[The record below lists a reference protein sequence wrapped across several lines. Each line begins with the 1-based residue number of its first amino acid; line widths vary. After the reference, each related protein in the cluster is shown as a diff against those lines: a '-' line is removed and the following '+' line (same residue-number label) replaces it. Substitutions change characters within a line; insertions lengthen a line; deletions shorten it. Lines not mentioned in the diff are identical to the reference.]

1 MRRAACQP
9 RCARFVSPPST
20 LRTLPAQLCFAHPS
34 SAFFLRQCR
43 ALAPE
48 PQTSRSCKFR
58 AATFNFRLS
67 TLYGLEYR
75 LMATSPIKF
84 GTSGWRG
91 LIADDFTFANVRL
104 AVTAIAEHAKAK
116 AKEPTILVGYDTRF
130 YSEEFSQLAVDIL
143 QHHAVRTL
151 LCETFTPT
159 PAVAFEIMRRK
170 LDGAINFTASHNP
183 AQYHGL
189 KFSSSDAG
197 PALPEVTKD
206 IEARAA
212 QLAAN
217 GGVPPLPPGASNSGL
232 GEKVN
237 LRENYLKRLEELV
250 QFEIL
255 RKAKP
260 SLVVDVLHGCGAG
273 YLDRI
278 LSDHGVTV
286 HAMRTERDCLF
297 DGTGPDVSEE
307 NLAPLR
313 KAVVDSKATAG
324 LATDGDADRFG
335 IVDRDGTWIQ
345 PNLILALVYDYLVE
359 TRKWNMP
366 AARSVATTQM
376 IDAAAKSHG
385 QTVYQTPVGFKYIGQ
400 LIREDKIALGGE
412 ESAGLTIRGHIPEK
426 DGILAC
432 LLMAEMIA
440 ARGASIGEQVRA
452 MYKKLGRE
460 FWPVR
465 ENLHLSDEQKANA
478 VKRVAVDA
486 STLAGRKVI
495 SIDRTDGAKF
505 VLDDGSW
512 MLLRLSGT
520 EPLLRLY
527 VEAESAGASAQLT
540 RDASAW
546 VLKN

>member
-1 MRRAACQP
+1 
-9 RCARFVSPPST
+9 
-20 LRTLPAQLCFAHPS
+20 
-34 SAFFLRQCR
+34 
-43 ALAPE
+43 
-48 PQTSRSCKFR
+48 
-58 AATFNFRLS
+58 
-67 TLYGLEYR
+67 
-75 LMATSPIKF
+75 
-84 GTSGWRG
+84 
-91 LIADDFTFANVRL
+91 VRL
-104 AVTAIAEHAKAK
+104 AVTAIAEHVKTK
-116 AKEPTILVGYDTRF
+116 TKQPTILVGYDTRF
-130 YSEEFSQLAVDIL
+130 FSEEFSQLAVDIL
-143 QHHAVRTL
+143 QQQGVRTL

-189 KFSSSDAG
+189 KFSSADAG

-206 IEARAA
+206 IEARVAKIIEKDGPFPMSPA
-212 QLAAN
+212 
-217 GGVPPLPPGASNSGL
+217 VKPLEKGSPT
-232 GEKVN
+232 EKVN

-250 QFEIL
+250 RFDTL
-255 RKAKP
+255 RKGK
-260 SLVVDVLHGCGAG
+260 SKFVVDALHGCGAG
-273 YLDRI
+273 YLDRT
-278 LSDHGVTV
+278 LADHGVAV
-286 HAMRTERDCLF
+286 QAMRTDRDCLF

-335 IVDRDGTWIQ
+335 VVDGDGTWIQ
-345 PNLILALVYDYLVE
+345 PNLVLALVYDYLVD

-376 IDAAAKSHG
+376 IDAAARSHG
-385 QTVYQTPVGFKYIGQ
+385 QTVHQTPVGFKYIGQ

-432 LLMAEMIA
+432 LLVAEMLA
-440 ARGASIGEQVRA
+440 ARGASIGEQVCA
-452 MYKKLGRE
+452 MFKKLGRE

-478 VKRVAVDA
+478 VKKVAVDA
-486 STLAGRKVI
+486 STLVGRKVV

-505 VLDDGSW
+505 VFDDGSW

-527 VEAESAGASAQLT
+527 VEADSAEGSAKLKCEAT
-540 RDASAW
+540 KW
-546 VLKN
+546 VLQN

>member
-1 MRRAACQP
+1 
-9 RCARFVSPPST
+9 
-20 LRTLPAQLCFAHPS
+20 
-34 SAFFLRQCR
+34 
-43 ALAPE
+43 
-48 PQTSRSCKFR
+48 
-58 AATFNFRLS
+58 
-67 TLYGLEYR
+67 
-75 LMATSPIKF
+75 MATSPIKF

-104 AVTAIAEHAKAK
+104 AVTAIAEHVKAK
-116 AKEPTILVGYDTRF
+116 TKQPTILVGYDTRF

-143 QHHAVRTL
+143 QHHGIRAI

-206 IEARAA
+206 IEARVAKMIARDGPFPVSPAA
-212 QLAAN
+212 
-217 GGVPPLPPGASNSGL
+217 ASHGKQAPA
-232 GEKVN
+232 EKVN
-237 LRENYLKRLEELV
+237 LRENYLKRLEELAH
-250 QFEIL
+250 FETL
-255 RKAKP
+255 RKAK
-260 SLVVDVLHGCGAG
+260 SNFVVDALHGCGAG
-273 YLDRI
+273 YLDRT
-278 LSDHGVTV
+278 LSDHGVAV
-286 HAMRTERDCLF
+286 QALRTNRDCLF

-313 KAVVDSKATAG
+313 KAVADSKATAG

-345 PNLILALVYDYLVE
+345 PNLILALVYDYLLE
-359 TRKWNMP
+359 TRQWKMP

-376 IDAAAKSHG
+376 VDAVAKSHG
-385 QTVYQTPVGFKYIGQ
+385 QTVFQTPVGFKYIGQ

-412 ESAGLTIRGHIPEK
+412 ESAGLTNRGHIPEK
-426 DGILAC
+426 DGNLAC
-432 LLMAEMIA
+432 LLVAEMIA
-440 ARGASIGEQVRA
+440 ARGASLAEQIRA
-452 MYKKLGRE
+452 MFKKLGRE

-465 ENLHLSDEQKANA
+465 ENLHLTDEQKANA
-478 VKRVAVDA
+478 VRKVAVDA
-486 STLAGRKVI
+486 STLLGRKVV

-505 VLDDGSW
+505 VFDSGSW

-527 VEAESAGASAQLT
+527 VEAESAAASAKLT
-540 RDASAW
+540 REASQW
-546 VLKN
+546 VLQN

>member
-1 MRRAACQP
+1 M
-9 RCARFVSPPST
+9 S
-20 LRTLPAQLCFAHPS
+20 
-34 SAFFLRQCR
+34 
-43 ALAPE
+43 
-48 PQTSRSCKFR
+48 
-58 AATFNFRLS
+58 N
-67 TLYGLEYR
+67 
-75 LMATSPIKF
+75 SPIKF

-104 AVTAIAEHAKAK
+104 AVTAIAEHVKVKAK
-116 AKEPTILVGYDTRF
+116 SPTILVGYDTRF
-130 YSEEFSQLAVDIL
+130 YSEEFSQLAVDTL
-143 QHHAVRTL
+143 QQHGIRTL

-159 PAVAFEIMRRK
+159 PAIAFEIMRRK
-170 LDGAINFTASHNP
+170 LDAAINFTASHNP

-189 KFSSSDAG
+189 KFSSADAG

-206 IEARAA
+206 IEARVAKMIAKDGPFPISPAA
-212 QLAAN
+212 TSHSKKSA
-217 GGVPPLPPGASNSGL
+217 

-250 QFEIL
+250 QFETL

-260 SLVVDVLHGCGAG
+260 SLVVDALHGCGAG
-273 YLDRI
+273 YLDRT
-278 LSDHGVTV
+278 LNDHGVTV
-286 HAMRTERDCLF
+286 KVIRTERDCLF

-313 KAVVDSKATAG
+313 KTVVDSKGTAG

-359 TRKWNMP
+359 TRKWKMP

-376 IDAAAKSHG
+376 IDAVAKLHG
-385 QTVYQTPVGFKYIGQ
+385 QTVHQTPVGFKYIGQ

-432 LLMAEMIA
+432 LLVAEMIA

-465 ENLHLSDEQKANA
+465 ENLRLSDEQKANA
-478 VKRVAVDA
+478 VKRVAVDS

-527 VEAESAGASAQLT
+527 VEAESAAASAKLT
-540 RDASAW
+540 REASQW
-546 VLKN
+546 VLQN

>member
-1 MRRAACQP
+1 M
-9 RCARFVSPPST
+9 ST
-20 LRTLPAQLCFAHPS
+20 LPLAAAKRPA
-34 SAFFLRQCR
+34 
-43 ALAPE
+43 
-48 PQTSRSCKFR
+48 
-58 AATFNFRLS
+58 
-67 TLYGLEYR
+67 
-75 LMATSPIKF
+75 PIKF

-104 AVTAIAEHAKAK
+104 AVTAIAEHVKTKAK
-116 AKEPTILVGYDTRF
+116 KPTILVGYDTRF

-143 QHHAVRTL
+143 ERHGIRTL

-159 PAVAFEIMRRK
+159 PAIAYEILRRK

-189 KFSSSDAG
+189 KFSSADAG

-206 IEARAA
+206 IETRAA
-212 QLAAN
+212 RLAEK
-217 GGVPPLPPGASNSGL
+217 GGVPALPHGASKRPAS
-232 GEKVN
+232 EKVN

-250 QFEIL
+250 RFGVL
-255 RKAKP
+255 AKSKAKF
-260 SLVVDVLHGCGAG
+260 VVDVLHGCGAG
-273 YLDRI
+273 YLDRA
-278 LSDHGVTV
+278 LGDHGVAV
-286 HAMRTERDCLF
+286 QAMRTERDCLF

-313 KAVVDSKATAG
+313 KVVPDSKATAG

-345 PNLILALVYDYLVE
+345 PNLILALIYDYLVE
-359 TRKWNMP
+359 TRKWKMP

-376 IDAAAKSHG
+376 IDAVAQSHG

-432 LLMAEMIA
+432 LLVAEMIA

-465 ENLHLSDEQKANA
+465 ENLRLSDEQKANA
-478 VKRVAVDA
+478 VRKVAVDA
-486 STLAGRKVI
+486 STLLGRKVV

-505 VLDDGSW
+505 VFDDGSW

-527 VEAESAGASAQLT
+527 VEADSAAGSAKLMREAS
-540 RDASAW
+540 RW
-546 VLKN
+546 VLQS